1 MLLYIQLDSET
12 HTHTNVLF
20 FFVRVL
26 QQIFVEITCEFSNCF
41 RCLHFSFILFLFS
54 FSLLLCVFYFFR
66 IDLWMTA
73 AAAGVGFSSSFFMLF
88 VFHSIYTHIHIYISI
103 HLLSHARS
111 RTLWWC
117 QIFIYHMVFFNAIY
131 STNFTF
137 RFFYY
142 LFQFLCCLGIII
154 LFFVLLL
161 LFTVGFFFCLFV
173 CEDLGFFFFLLKLQ
187 LWLSS
192 TYWLC
197 LNHSTHCSSI
207 YVTRCWRFW
216 RLLIFLLRK
225 FQTIHKNYNTCTW
238 NNSNRLWNKY
248 EKTKSISY
256 KIPNVFYGVAVYCSL
271 VVSIFNVS
279 KNINKPLDKK
289 KNNKQ
294 KNYFGMSWVYK

>member
-1 MLLYIQLDSET
+1 MYYFFLYACFSKSLSKLHANFLTAFVVFTFLLYYFYFLSRCCCVYFIFFALIYEWLPLLLVLGFLLLFLCFSFFTAFTHTYTYIYLYTYYHTPAAARCDDAKYLSIIWYFSMQFIQLISLSVFFIIYF
-12 HTHTNVLF
+12 NFFVVLGLLF
-20 FFVRVL
+20 FFS
-26 QQIFVEITCEFSNCF
+26 FCF
-41 RCLHFSFILFLFS
+41 FFLR
-54 FSLLLCVFYFFR
+54 L
-66 IDLWMTA
+66 
-73 AAAGVGFSSSFFMLF
+73 
-88 VFHSIYTHIHIYISI
+88 
-103 HLLSHARS
+103 
-111 RTLWWC
+111 
-117 QIFIYHMVFFNAIY
+117 
-131 STNFTF
+131 
-137 RFFYY
+137 
-142 LFQFLCCLGIII
+142 
-154 LFFVLLL
+154 
-161 LFTVGFFFCLFV
+161 FFFCLFV